1 TCDNPQQ
8 LIYFYSGMGTD
19 MHEETFYLGS
29 TICDNTAF
37 TVFAMD
43 TVITLGIPD
52 GGEIMMTIFAD
63 QGGMADSATRN
74 DVIIMGSGK
83 ANNFL
88 QRGDYSKKFF
98 LDSEYAI

>member
-19 MHEETFYLGS
+19 MHEETFYLGNS
-29 TICDNTAF
+29 SCDNTAF
-37 TVFAMD
+37 SVHAFD

-52 GGEIMMTIFAD
+52 DGDIMMTIFVAS
-63 QGGMADSATRN
+63 GRAANSATRN

-83 ANNFL
+83 ANNFF
-88 QRGDYSKKFF
+88 QQGDYAKYIL
-98 LDSEYAI
+98 LDTEYAI